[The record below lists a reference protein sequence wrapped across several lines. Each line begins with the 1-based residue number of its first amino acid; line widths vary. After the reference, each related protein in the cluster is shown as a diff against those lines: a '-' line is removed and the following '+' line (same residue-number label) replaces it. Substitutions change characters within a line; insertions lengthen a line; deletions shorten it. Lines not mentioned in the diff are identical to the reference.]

1 MQLKKIQEYIEKYK
15 QFLRSSKSHEYLYLW
30 EAQKY
35 WQDNFDSIS
44 EGWSA
49 MYENSL
55 QSNHTRR
62 LWKTTAYRPKEVM
75 LKLIDM
81 RDDFV
86 KQAFRDLLNEEKE
99 ILGRID
105 RFVFYCDQLLME
117 YKKTNPQSIENN
129 HYQDYSI
136 LSLYLAFQYPAQY
149 NYYNFQL
156 FCDSLLKLGAMKIP
170 ASDDIVRYFKT
181 SRTIFQF
188 LQKDEEV
195 LELHQKRLNEDIHYT
210 GDSIL
215 MVYEFFLV
223 MCR

>member
-1 MQLKKIQEYIEKYK
+1 MQLKKIQAYIEKYK
-15 QFLRSSKSHEYLYLW
+15 QFLCSPNAHEYLYLW

-44 EGWSA
+44 DDWSK
-49 MYENSL
+49 MYEDSL

-75 LKLIDM
+75 LKLIEM
-81 RDDFV
+81 RGDFV

-105 RFVFYCDQLLME
+105 RFVFYSDQLLME
-117 YKKTNPQSIENN
+117 YKKTNPNSIENN
-129 HYQDYSI
+129 HYQDYPI
-136 LSLYLAFQYPAQY
+136 LSLYLTFQYPNQY

-156 FCDSLLKLGAMKIP
+156 FCESLQKLGAMKIP

-181 SRTIFQF
+181 SRTIYTF
-188 LQKDEEV
+188 LQKDEAV
-195 LELHQKRLNEDIHYT
+195 LDLHQKRLSEKEHYT
-210 GDSIL
+210 ESSLL

-223 MCR
+223 MNG

>member
-15 QFLRSSKSHEYLYLW
+15 RFLRSSKSHEYIYLW
-30 EAQKY
+30 ETQQY

-44 EGWSA
+44 EDWSA
-49 MYENSL
+49 MYEDSL

-75 LKLIDM
+75 LKLIKM

-86 KQAFRDLLNEEKE
+86 KQAFRDLLNEDKE

-105 RFVFYCDQLLME
+105 RFIFYCDQLLME
-117 YKKTNPQSIENN
+117 YKKTNPNSIENN
-129 HYQDYSI
+129 HYQDYPI

-156 FCDSLLKLGAMKIP
+156 FCDSLQKLGAMKIP

-181 SRTIFQF
+181 SRTLYQF
-188 LQKDEEV
+188 LLKDEEV
-195 LELHQKRLNEDIHYT
+195 LELHQNRLSEDEHYT
-210 GDSIL
+210 ETSLL

-223 MCR
+223 MSL